1 MSQAL
6 PFHRTCDRTRV
17 GIVGIGANSC
27 SNIRPV
33 KRAADRDLLITT
45 ANSFPEAE
53 CLLNIVPGIADSKHT
68 ISSCVLRTW
77 SLLLRTFLCV
87 AGLVF
92 QLRLFSNLL
101 SAYAGSVCTI
111 HNFRNR
117 NNLDS
122 AIHENVRSIS
132 PRQGSSLCA
141 LLSNRSPPLL
151 SSLSAAGIR
160 LSLL

>member
-17 GIVGIGANSC
+17 GIAGIGANSC

-92 QLRLFSNLL
+92 QLRLFPNLL

-111 HNFRNR
+111 QNFRNR

-122 AIHENVRSIS
+122 AIHENGAVRVWWA
-132 PRQGSSLCA
+132 RQY
-141 LLSNRSPPLL
+141 
-151 SSLSAAGIR
+151 SAFSWR
-160 LSLL
+160 DCLYN

>member
-17 GIVGIGANSC
+17 GIAGIGANSC

-92 QLRLFSNLL
+92 QLRLFPNLL

-122 AIHENVRSIS
+122 AIHEKAVLSRDTRSRSRLI
-132 PRQGSSLCA
+132 RRITAG
-141 LLSNRSPPLL
+141 LLY
-151 SSLSAAGIR
+151 
-160 LSLL
+160 

>member
-17 GIVGIGANSC
+17 GIAGIGANSC

-33 KRAADRDLLITT
+33 KLAAVRDLLITT

-68 ISSCVLRTW
+68 NSSCVLRTW
-77 SLLLRTFLCV
+77 SLLLRTILCV

-92 QLRLFSNLL
+92 QLRIFPYLL
-101 SAYAGSVCTI
+101 LACAGSVCTI

-122 AIHENVRSIS
+122 AIHENVYSTS
-132 PRQGSSLCA
+132 T
-141 LLSNRSPPLL
+141 L
-151 SSLSAAGIR
+151 SSGRAGRSTIPSTRVSPCAFSAQSR
-160 LSLL
+160 SK